1 MSEPDGTNDWKLLRR
16 LMRDAAIGAASK
28 LCFKWLW
35 DHAGRRPG
43 QLSVS
48 KAALAYELG
57 RSPRAVEKWLAE
69 LVKAGLLE
77 VADRDRRR
85 GVVDVFVFQPN
96 PGEAFP
102 QRSDPQ
108 TKLPLEQP
116 APEAAPDARAGF
128 PSAGDRSDVTAPQRP
143 YPPAD
148 HFTPTPPP
156 RQSDVTAPRK
166 APKGPRPI
174 DTKEKETS
182 NSPKYQRTTQFQT
195 NGSRPQS
202 DVTAPKGPGGEA
214 AAMRTLQQVVGSA
227 RSAKKRGGGADPPQ
241 VGLVVAAALLER
253 EQTEHPL
260 QQKKRLAQRIREVV
274 NDPNMLPYVSGAAAD
289 LVVFHEVPIGELDK
303 ILAQL
308 DAKRRAGTLTTA
320 GGFFHYKVRNLAAA
334 RGKPWPVKPKGRRQN
349 HE

>member
-1 MSEPDGTNDWKLLRR
+1 MSEKDGANDWKLLRR

-35 DHAGRRPG
+35 DHAGRQPG
-43 QLSVS
+43 QLSVT

-57 RSPRAVEKWLAE
+57 RSPRAVDKWLAE

-85 GVVDVFVFQPN
+85 GVVDIFVFQPN
-96 PGEAFP
+96 PGEPFS
-102 QRSDPQ
+102 QRPDPQ

-116 APEAAPDARAGF
+116 APETAPDSRAGF
-128 PSAGDRSDVTAPQRP
+128 PSDGDR
-143 YPPAD
+143 
-148 HFTPTPPP
+148 
-156 RQSDVTAPRK
+156 
-166 APKGPRPI
+166 
-174 DTKEKETS
+174 
-182 NSPKYQRTTQFQT
+182 
-195 NGSRPQS
+195 S
-202 DVTAPKGPGGEA
+202 DVTAPKGPGGEE
-214 AAMRTLQQVVGSA
+214 AAMRTLQQVVGAA
-227 RSAKKRGGGADPPQ
+227 RAATRRGGFCGADPPP
-241 VGLVVAAALLER
+241 VGLAIAAALLER

-260 QQKKRLAQRIREVV
+260 QQKKLLTKRIREVV

-289 LVVFHEVPIGELDK
+289 LIVFHEVPIGELDS

-334 RGKPWPVKPKGRRQN
+334 RGKPWPVKPKCRRQN
-349 HE
+349 DE